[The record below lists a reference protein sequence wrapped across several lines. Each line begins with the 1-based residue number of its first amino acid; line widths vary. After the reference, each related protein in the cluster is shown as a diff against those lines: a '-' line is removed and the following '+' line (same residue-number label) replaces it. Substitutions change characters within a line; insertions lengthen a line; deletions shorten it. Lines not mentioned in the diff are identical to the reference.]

1 MKIKYNNA
9 DVENLQLSNLGVV
22 SLLSKQK
29 ESEKEVNKKRKNK
42 LQWVTIALQQKNILP
57 PTVIVLLRGQD
68 NKSQPF
74 PTWQK
79 ATDPNR

>member
-42 LQWVTIALQQKNILP
+42 LQ
-57 PTVIVLLRGQD
+57 
-68 NKSQPF
+68 
-74 PTWQK
+74 
-79 ATDPNR
+79 